1 MNKVKE
7 LFESMTDNE
16 LKAAIEELK
25 QSEDTG
31 FVGDIIREWARKY
44 SEITGGFTTTD
55 FFMTQVNIL
64 KEAAFRW
71 CP

>member
-7 LFESMTDNE
+7 LFASMSDDE
-16 LKAAIEELK
+16 LKAAVQELK
-25 QSEDTG
+25 QSEETG
-31 FVGDIIREWARKY
+31 LVGDVIREWAKK
-44 SEITGGFTTTD
+44 SGEITGGFTTTD
-55 FFMTQVNIL
+55 FSMTQINIL

>member
-7 LFESMTDNE
+7 LFASMTDAE
-16 LKAAIEELK
+16 LKTAIEELK
-25 QSEDTG
+25 QSETTG
-31 FVGDIIREWARKY
+31 LVGDIIREWARK
-44 SEITGGFTTTD
+44 SGQITGGFTTTE